1 MPTYQVLY
9 PPYSELYID
18 VSFSWSLL
26 LGYLILASAAG
37 LWAVW
42 DARRQPPGPK
52 LYNWSYSLTRISS
65 AILVFCDLPCLPKLR
80 SHAVPEK
87 RKSSLLSSGT
97 WRSVSGRDPFARVL
111 ASRLHGL

>member
-9 PPYSELYID
+9 PPCSELYID
-18 VSFSWSLL
+18 ASFSWSLL

-52 LYNWSYSLTRISS
+52 LYN
-65 AILVFCDLPCLPKLR
+65 
-80 SHAVPEK
+80 
-87 RKSSLLSSGT
+87 
-97 WRSVSGRDPFARVL
+97 
-111 ASRLHGL
+111 